1 MEADRRR
8 TMGRRARS
16 VALGLLAACASVA
29 VAACVGAS
37 PTPEKI
43 VITLPPS
50 TPAATVAAS
59 DYSAG
64 TTAPSASGSQ
74 VASTPI
80 VSTTSVNQAA
90 NSRWSVSFQMPVVSG
105 VADQTAQAM
114 NDAITLKVNA
124 YIFSFNGAGLPAVGA
139 GNAPSTLKGGYSVA
153 YVSDALLSLRFTVE
167 TDITGAAHP
176 SIVAGSINFD
186 VATGSVIQ
194 LPDLFTSPASA
205 LPVLEAQA
213 HKLLTAEL
221 GADLNW
227 PASPT
232 MADFGG
238 AWAFT
243 KDGLELT
250 WSQGAIADEAS
261 GPATI
266 SIGWPALS
274 GVILKP
280 GPAAGFL
287 P

>member
-1 MEADRRR
+1 
-8 TMGRRARS
+8 
-16 VALGLLAACASVA
+16 
-29 VAACVGAS
+29 
-37 PTPEKI
+37 
-43 VITLPPS
+43 
-50 TPAATVAAS
+50 
-59 DYSAG
+59 
-64 TTAPSASGSQ
+64 
-74 VASTPI
+74 
-80 VSTTSVNQAA
+80 
-90 NSRWSVSFQMPVVSG
+90 MPVVSG
-105 VADQTAQAM
+105 VAAQTAQAM

-153 YVSDALLSLRFTVE
+153 YASDALLSLRFSVE

-205 LPVLEAQA
+205 LPVIETQA
-213 HKLLTAEL
+213 HKLLTAKL

-261 GPATI
+261 GAATI